1 MLSFL
6 YTGAYPD
13 KVKSSP
19 ETICRFRE
27 GGNMRT
33 IHKIAVLGGDR
44 RTEMILAGLH
54 RTYPDTSLAVW
65 GTEGMQPPEYVHTT
79 KTWQEAMSGAQ
90 VGILPIPVTRDGE
103 TLSAD
108 PHANQTVPLEALCR
122 FLRPGSLLLGGIVP
136 PVVMRMA
143 GENAVYF
150 ADYYDDGVVQ
160 TLNAVPTAEGALAI
174 AIRELPVILPETTAV
189 ITGYGRCAKAL
200 ANRLHLL
207 GAKVIVAARRPE
219 ALAEA
224 ACDGCDTVLLDTFLA
239 DPLACQILFNT
250 IPAPVFTPSCLYRM
264 TEDCVLVE
272 LAQGL
277 PVSLEIPPHI
287 RLIRAPGL
295 PGRTAPCTA
304 GRILCDAILGRI
316 AIWQQG
322 EQDTTLQK
330 GGGDT

>member
-1 MLSFL
+1 
-6 YTGAYPD
+6 
-13 KVKSSP
+13 
-19 ETICRFRE
+19 
-27 GGNMRT
+27 MRT

-44 RTEMILAGLH
+44 RTEMILAGL
-54 RTYPDTSLAVW
+54 RRAYPEVSLAVW
-65 GTEGMQPPEYVHTT
+65 GTEGMTAPEYVHST

-136 PVVMRMA
+136 QVVMRMA

-150 ADYYDDGVVQ
+150 ADYYADGVVQ

-189 ITGYGRCAKAL
+189 IAGYGRCAKAL

-224 ACDGCDTVLLDTFLA
+224 ACDGCDTVLLNAFLT
-239 DPLACQILFNT
+239 DPLPCRILFNT
-250 IPAPVFTPSCLYRM
+250 IPAPVFTGECL
-264 TEDCVLVE
+264 TELPEDCVFVE
-272 LAQGL
+272 LAHGL
-277 PVSLEIPPHI
+277 PPSLEIPHHI

-295 PGRTAPCTA
+295 PGRTAPDTA
-304 GRILCDAILGRI
+304 GRILCDAILEKIGV
-316 AIWQQG
+316 WQQG
-322 EQDTTLQK
+322 EPESALQK
-330 GGGDT
+330 GGHDA